1 MPEKCAA
8 SGPPLLPLAHS
19 IPGAPRFSLLV
30 AQLQSN
36 SAVGTGGW
44 RCGVYVCVGVRGYT
58 GGVRQPALSTPL
70 PFPEYHSWVR
80 WVQGEWPLG
89 PGADLGLRPIC
100 IFPNLEPPPS
110 WPSGGLGPPGCGFSL
125 LAGTALFGST
135 DLPGA
140 GSTPGR
146 LILPISHIVDP
157 LSLPLGPDTPCHHL
171 LPPELP
177 SQSPGVPLALLLWS
191 YHFLQLQTGLPPV
204 YS

>member
-1 MPEKCAA
+1 MWGVCVCGRARGHK
-8 SGPPLLPLAHS
+8 GHRPLA
-19 IPGAPRFSLLV
+19 
-30 AQLQSN
+30 
-36 SAVGTGGW
+36 
-44 RCGVYVCVGVRGYT
+44 

-110 WPSGGLGPPGCGFSL
+110 WPSGGLGPPGCRFSL

-140 GSTPGR
+140 GSTSGR

-157 LSLPLGPDTPCHHL
+157 LCPCFLGQTPHAITCSPQNYLARAQEFHLHCFSGPATFSSCRLDCHLSIADQHLKITSRNPQNWAILKDTLASHLSPPKPC
-171 LPPELP
+171 
-177 SQSPGVPLALLLWS
+177 PGE
-191 YHFLQLQTGLPPV
+191 
-204 YS
+204 